1 MPFSERLD
9 RELANRHRLWDCRDL
24 HRIPP
29 VGIYQRRDH
38 ACFVRRFGLGF
49 LSGNKPDLDG
59 DVVFDP
65 LCLWRGV
72 GEQDA
77 KRKGGFRYSGR
88 MVAGYGFGRD
98 FHLSYPGVRPESIR
112 LFIWQYINDLYGRYL
127 MDFRVGGIVD
137 THILPFPP

>member
-1 MPFSERLD
+1 MDLLQYAFFQNALIGSLLTAIACGIVGTYIVSRRL
-9 RELANRHRLWDCRDL
+9 
-24 HRIPP
+24 
-29 VGIYQRRDH
+29 

-49 LSGNKPDLDG
+49 LSENKPDLDG

-77 KRKGGFRYSGR
+77 KRKGGFRHSGR

-98 FHLSYPGVRPESIR
+98 LYLPYAGVRPESVR
-112 LFIWQYINDLYGRYL
+112 LFVR
-127 MDFRVGGIVD
+127 
-137 THILPFPP
+137 

>member
-77 KRKGGFRYSGR
+77 KRKGGFRHSGR

-98 FHLSYPGVRPESIR
+98 LYLPYAGVRPESVR
-112 LFIWQYINDLYGRYL
+112 LFVR
-127 MDFRVGGIVD
+127 
-137 THILPFPP
+137 